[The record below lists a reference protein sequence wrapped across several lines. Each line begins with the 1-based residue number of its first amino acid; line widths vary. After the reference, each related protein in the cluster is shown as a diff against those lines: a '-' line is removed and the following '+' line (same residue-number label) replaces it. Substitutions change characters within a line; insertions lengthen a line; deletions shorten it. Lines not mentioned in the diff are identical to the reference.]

1 MRLRPLHGAAPIP
14 QRKQMSLSES
24 LDEVLT
30 YRISMLELLLSRSV
44 GTVYSDKFG
53 LNTDQWRVLAAVAVW
68 GPIEAVQVSRRA
80 TVDKAAVSRAVRA
93 LIGKNLLVRSLH
105 DRDGRKM
112 TLELTPAGRR
122 TFKAVVGHI
131 GAIQHRVFKGYERQK
146 MRDFFA
152 MLRELE
158 GRLREMQQEP
168 PRRRRT

>member
-1 MRLRPLHGAAPIP
+1 
-14 QRKQMSLSES
+14 MSRSES

-93 LIGKNLLVRSLH
+93 LIGKDLLVRSLH

-122 TFKAVVGHI
+122 TFKAVVRHI
-131 GAIQHRVFKGYERQK
+131 GVLQQRLFKGHDRQQL
-146 MRDFFA
+146 REFFD
-152 MLRELE
+152 MLRTLE
-158 GRLREMQQEP
+158 ARLREMQPEP
-168 PRRRRT
+168 ARPRGT

>member
-1 MRLRPLHGAAPIP
+1 MRSLHGAAPIP
-14 QRKQMSLSES
+14 QEKQMSRSES

-44 GTVYSDKFG
+44 GTVYADQFG

-93 LIGKNLLVRSLH
+93 LIGKDLLVRSLH
-105 DRDGRKM
+105 DRDARKM

-122 TFKAVVGHI
+122 TFKAVVRHI
-131 GAIQHRVFKGYERQK
+131 GVIQQRLFKGYERQK
-146 MRDFFA
+146 VHEFFS
-152 MLRELE
+152 MLLALE
-158 GRLREMQQEP
+158 GRLREMQQKP
-168 PRRRRT
+168 ARRRRN